1 MQIISGIR
9 KKEVLVFEQVVRFL
23 DIYFVFNEIFTFFG
37 KHSRTKNVKGMKT
50 KLLFIVFMGA
60 FLLSATNV
68 MSQETQTEQKVLTKE
83 EQKAAKIAEK
93 EAKRKAK
100 EEAKAAKEET
110 KAEEA
115 MEKAEKKA
123 VKRDETQAK
132 FDEFLAKW
140 EPVDL
145 SGVNQKTMPNVYAL
159 FKGSNELFTT
169 MKNVDGYIGFIQIE
183 TTETTDEAGIPVT
196 EMKVM
201 NTNTN
206 EPMEKNDALKTYA
219 TATLDL
225 TAAALTATNVAM
237 SGPLALTDLASDPIA
252 ALSMGKKIKKTIEAV
267 KMSVTV
273 IPLIKAKIGDN
284 VAALKQTKNN

>member
-1 MQIISGIR
+1 M
-9 KKEVLVFEQVVRFL
+9 
-23 DIYFVFNEIFTFFG
+23 
-37 KHSRTKNVKGMKT
+37 RTKLV
-50 KLLFIVFMGA
+50 LIA
-60 FLLSATNV
+60 FLGALLLSTTNV
-68 MSQETQTEQKVLTKE
+68 MAQEAQTEKKELTKE
-83 EQKAAKIAEK
+83 EAKAAKIAEK

-100 EEAKAAKEET
+100 EEAKANKEEE
-110 KAEEA
+110 KAMA
-115 MEKAEKKA
+115 AVEKAEKKA
-123 VKRDETQAK
+123 EKRDARQVK

-145 SGVNQKTMPNVYAL
+145 SGVSQVTMPNVYAL

-169 MKNVDGYIGFIQIE
+169 MKNVDGYIGFIQVE
-183 TTETTDEAGIPVT
+183 TVETTDEAGIPVT

-206 EPMEKNDALKTYA
+206 QPIEKSDALKTYA

-225 TAAALTATNVAM
+225 TNAALTATNVAM
-237 SGPLALTDLASDPIA
+237 SGPSALTDLASDPVA
-252 ALSMGKKIKKTIEAV
+252 ALSMGKKIKKTFEAV
-267 KMSVTV
+267 KMSIEV